1 MGARGHSH
9 GHRHMSFEDERDEN
23 DVEKE
28 EVTLSEVEED
38 GVLLLMDGRRI
49 RVSPGDIP
57 TAVLWLPTATLEIV
71 ETEGDDV
78 FDLSVTLHGTDQVI
92 RACWE

>member
-1 MGARGHSH
+1 
-9 GHRHMSFEDERDEN
+9 MSFEDEEN

-28 EVTLSEVEED
+28 IVTLLEFEED

-49 RVSPGDIP
+49 RVNPGDIP
-57 TAVLWLPTATLEIV
+57 TAILWLPMSTLEIV
-71 ETEGDDV
+71 ETEGDDM

>member
-1 MGARGHSH
+1 
-9 GHRHMSFEDERDEN
+9 MSFEDEREEN

-28 EVTLSEVEED
+28 VVTLFEFEED
-38 GVLLLMDGRRI
+38 GALLLMDRRRI
-49 RVSPGDIP
+49 RVRPGDIP
-57 TAVLWLPTATLEIV
+57 TAILWLPTATLEVV

-78 FDLSVTLHGTDQVI
+78 FDLSVTLQGTDQVI